1 MSTQDLRLEYPP
13 SLVSRPVI
21 QELIRGFDLSVN
33 ILQAQITLEEG
44 WIAVRLSGEDAEIE
58 RALNWLRA
66 EGLGVR
72 SLD

>member
-1 MSTQDLRLEYPP
+1 
-13 SLVSRPVI
+13 VI

-44 WIAVRLSGEDAEIE
+44 WIAVRLSGEDAEID